1 MVGRAGR
8 DMFPSCFE
16 NTKYTCL
23 MCINTSVYGA
33 CSVFEN
39 DKECSGL
46 KSRQFGGILR
56 ENDKI
61 NES

>member
-39 DKECSGL
+39 DKSVAG
-46 KSRQFGGILR
+46 
-56 ENDKI
+56 
-61 NES
+61 

>member
-1 MVGRAGR
+1 
-8 DMFPSCFE
+8 MFPSCFE

-23 MCINTSVYGA
+23 MCINHFCMR

-39 DKECSGL
+39 DKNVAPGL

-56 ENDKI
+56 VMFLRENGKI
-61 NES
+61 NLS